1 MESYSDPDTLVM
13 LVKVLLLD
21 HILQVS
27 ELVHGAGV
35 GAEPLLK
42 EAAGGPPLVELEEI
56 HGTPLVW
63 SPTDELVDNFSDQLV
78 VLSA

>member
-1 MESYSDPDTLVM
+1 M

-21 HILQVS
+21 HILQVGK
-27 ELVHGAGV
+27 LVHSTGV

-42 EAAGGPPLVELEEI
+42 EAAGGPPLVKLEEI
-56 HGTPLVW
+56 HGAPLVW
-63 SPTDELVDNFSDQLV
+63 SPTGELVNDFSDELV